1 MSVRYEERGGVA
13 EVTLDR
19 PEVYNA
25 IDAGLSKALREALD
39 RAAEGPARAVLLTG
53 AGRAFCAGADLK
65 GLEAGYAAGNP
76 PELGALID
84 ADFNPLVRA
93 LAAVPLPV
101 VAAVNGPA
109 AGGGLGLA
117 LAADLRIASSAASF
131 TMAFAKIGLVPDS
144 GTAWT
149 LQRAVG
155 YARAMELSLSG
166 RQVRADEALSI
177 GLVHRVAEPDALLG
191 EARAWAEEY
200 AAGPTFAYAETKALL
215 ADAAGADLDGAL
227 EMERER
233 QDRAGRTAD
242 HQEGVR
248 AFLERRPPKYTGA

>member
-1 MSVRYEERGGVA
+1 MRYEEREGVA
-13 EVTLDR
+13 EITLDR

-25 IDAGLSKALREALD
+25 IDEGLSKALREALE
-39 RAAEGPARAVLLTG
+39 RASASARAVLLTG

-65 GLEAGYAAGNP
+65 GLEAGYAAGRT
-76 PELGALID
+76 PELGTVVE

-93 LAAVPLPV
+93 LAAVALPV

-109 AGGGLGLA
+109 AGAGLGLA

-131 TMAFAKIGLVPDS
+131 TMAFTKIGLVPDS
-144 GTAWT
+144 GTSWT

-155 YARAMELSLSG
+155 YGRALELSLSG
-166 RQVRADEALSI
+166 RQVRAEEALAI
-177 GLVHRVAEPDALLG
+177 GLVHRVAEPDALLD
-191 EARAWAEEY
+191 EARAWAQEY
-200 AAGPTFAYAETKALL
+200 AAGPTLAYAGTKALL
-215 ADAAGADLDGAL
+215 ADAAESSFDEAL

-242 HQEGVR
+242 HLEGVR
-248 AFLERRPPKYTGA
+248 AFLERRPAKYAGA